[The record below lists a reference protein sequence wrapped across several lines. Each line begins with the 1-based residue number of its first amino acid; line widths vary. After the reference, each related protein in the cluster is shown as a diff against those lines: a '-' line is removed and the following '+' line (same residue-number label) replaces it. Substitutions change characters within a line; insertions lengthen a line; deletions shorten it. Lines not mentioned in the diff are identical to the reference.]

1 MTKKVMTSYAASQ
14 VLMQII
20 LEQGMLSEEFE
31 RRIGVS
37 PNQIRDPDER
47 IPMRSVL
54 KLFEIAIDLTGDPA
68 LALHLRKNTG
78 LRYVHFVV
86 SLAQYSS
93 RLLESAFLIS
103 RYASLIS
110 DADRFD
116 VFEKDDKIKIVYTNN
131 FPEYRNK
138 WIPEHHFSL
147 MVDVIRSLVGRKINP
162 IEVKFRH
169 AAPEYTGTYR
179 NIFRAPIMFQQPEDL
194 IVFKKHDFLRPITTH
209 DPNVEAALK
218 NYAELSLQK
227 ITRRGSLEEKVCQ
240 HIMNCLPYGGVTI
253 KKVAKLLNMDSSTLY
268 RQLKAE
274 GTTFKRLLL
283 KTRQELAKNYLIQG
297 MTSAQITYLIG
308 FSEPAA
314 FQRAFKRWHDIN
326 PGEYRK
332 SLSI

>member
-1 MTKKVMTSYAASQ
+1 
-14 VLMQII
+14 MQII
-20 LEQGMLSEEFE
+20 LERGMPPEAFE
-31 RRIGVS
+31 HRIGVH
-37 PNQIRDPDER
+37 PNQITDPDER
-47 IPMRSVL
+47 IPMGSVL
-54 KLFEIAIDLTGDPA
+54 KLFEVAVDLTGNPA
-68 LALHLRKNTG
+68 LALQLRKHTG

-103 RYASLIS
+103 RYARLIS

-116 VFEKDDKIKIVYTNN
+116 IFEKDDEIKIVYSNN

-147 MVDVIRSLVGRKINP
+147 MVDVIRSLVGRKTDP

-169 AAPEYTGTYR
+169 RAPEYTTTYN
-179 NIFRAPIMFQQPEDL
+179 NIFKAPIMFQQPEDL
-194 IVFKKHDFLRPITTH
+194 IVFKKHDFLRPITSH

-227 ITRRGSLEEKVCQ
+227 ISRRGSLEEKVSQ
-240 HIMNCLPYGGVTI
+240 HIMNGLPYGGISI
-253 KKVAKLLNMDSSTLY
+253 KQVAQAMHMDTSTLY

-274 GTTFKRLLL
+274 GTTFKSVLL
-283 KTRQELAKNYLIQG
+283 KTRQELAKNYLRQG
-297 MTSAQITYLIG
+297 MTGAQIAYLIG

-314 FQRAFKRWHDIN
+314 FQRAFKRWFDIN
-326 PGEYRK
+326 PGKYRK
-332 SLSI
+332 SMLT

>member
-1 MTKKVMTSYAASQ
+1 MSKKVMTSYAASQ

-20 LEQGMLSEEFE
+20 LEHGMPPEAFE
-31 RRIGVS
+31 RRIGVR
-37 PNQIRDPDER
+37 PIQITDPDER
-47 IPMRSVL
+47 IPMRAVL

-68 LALHLRKNTG
+68 LALKLRKKTG

-86 SLAQYSS
+86 SLAQFSS
-93 RLLESAFLIS
+93 SLLEAAFLIS
-103 RYASLIS
+103 RYARLIS

-116 VFEKDDKIKIVYTNN
+116 IFDTGDRIKIVYTNN
-131 FPEYRNK
+131 FPEYQNK

-147 MVDVIRSLVGRKINP
+147 MADTTRSLVGRKMNP

-169 AAPEYTGTYR
+169 PTPEYTGTY
-179 NIFRAPIMFQQPEDL
+179 NDIFRAPISFHQPEDL
-194 IVFKKHDFLRPITTH
+194 IVFKKHDFLRPLNSH

-240 HIMNCLPYGGVTI
+240 HIMNCLPYGGVNI
-253 KKVAKLLNMDSSTLY
+253 KKVAKILNMDSSTLY
-268 RQLKAE
+268 RQLKVE

-283 KTRQELAKNYLIQG
+283 KTRQELAKNYLLQG

-314 FQRAFKRWHDIN
+314 FQRAFKRWYAIN

-332 SLSI
+332 SLSV